1 MGEIKPGT
9 RFSFVSEA
17 ILCLWKIGN
26 VCRIRPVSVYGCAAI
41 RPFQWRFRSFNNAV
55 WLVMN
60 DVILGSVLGA
70 FVCENSVVIGI
81 SLHDWLKVRRF
92 LDERRQG

>member
-1 MGEIKPGT
+1 MGAIKPGT
-9 RFSFVSEA
+9 RFSSVSEA

-26 VCRIRPVSVYGCAAI
+26 ICGIRSVSVYHSAAI
-41 RPFQWRFRSFNNAV
+41 RPCQWRFRSFNNAV

-70 FVCENSVVIGI
+70 FICQNSEVIGI
-81 SLHDWLKVRRF
+81 LLHYWFKVR
-92 LDERRQG
+92 